1 MTPTLLSH
9 DKMRVNLELYSEKA
23 REGAVSALKQ
33 GFGCSDIG
41 PNDSTMY
48 GITGSFRKLEVDWN
62 EKKLFHLCITY
73 INPVGYSIVNLFYWN
88 NVINFFTSSH

>member
-62 EKKLFHLCITY
+62 ALSRLRITHTC
-73 INPVGYSIVNLFYWN
+73 INPVEYSIVNLFYLLEQCYQ
-88 NVINFFTSSH
+88 VFYK